1 MKELDDEYTDDEYT
15 WENFEK
21 KIKLLKEIYELMNNE
36 IEILNT
42 MIEIVVP
49 EQDYKKI
56 REKAILLIQERE
68 ED

>member
-1 MKELDDEYTDDEYT
+1 MKELDDEYT

-21 KIKLLKEIYELMNNE
+21 KIKLLKELYELMNNE

-68 ED
+68 EDE

>member
-1 MKELDDEYTDDEYT
+1 MKVLDDEYT

-21 KIKLLKEIYELMNNE
+21 KIKLLKELYELMNNE

-68 ED
+68 EDE

>member
-1 MKELDDEYTDDEYT
+1 MEEFDDEYT

-21 KIKLLKEIYELMNNE
+21 KIKLLKELYELMNNE

-56 REKAILLIQERE
+56 REKAILLIQKRE
-68 ED
+68 EDE